1 MSVNYEIKSQ
11 LAKLLATEDII
22 VENKNVSTA
31 SFDVLNRVLTLP
43 MWKRASDAVYD
54 MLVGHEVGHALY
66 TPTEDWDD
74 TIPKQF
80 VNVTEDV
87 RVEKLM
93 KRRYDGLN
101 KTFYNGYKELSESEK
116 DFFCIEGKDVS
127 EMNLADRINLY
138 YKIGRFI
145 DVPFTD
151 EELVIR
157 QQVEDAETF
166 VQAVDAAR
174 VLYIH
179 CKEAQKTESKEE
191 PEATLESEEP
201 GGDKTDEEKAQEEI
215 EESLKEQEEEGKEEA
230 DLDTPSYS
238 KEQQPEL
245 EPSVSTDT
253 AFEDGM
259 ESLNSDIEGKEN
271 TYVEHPDFDVED
283 VVADVTEVQSIL
295 DESFEIQYGYNNDVF
310 KYVDEDYNKFKKSSQ
325 REVNYLVKEFEMKK
339 SADAYSRSAIAKTG
353 TLDCTKLHTYKF
365 NEDLFKKVSV
375 IPDGKNHGLI
385 FILDWSG
392 SMANIM
398 MDTIK
403 QMYNLVWFCQKVNI
417 PFEVY
422 AFSNYF
428 RTREYDD
435 GHKLIQK
442 NTLYLS
448 QDFCLMNIL
457 SSRVKKPD
465 LDRHMK
471 NFYRVVAGIRHHYAY
486 TVPNNFCLGGTPL
499 FESMV
504 SLHKIIPHFQS
515 TNKIQKVQ
523 CIILT
528 DGDGHPIPVSLER
541 TNYYGGTTVRPVYG
555 RNVYLRNRKT
565 GHTYYMNQMSS
576 VETTN
581 VFLDDLRKS
590 FPYTNFIGIRICEPR
605 EFSRFINKYE
615 SKTDEE
621 MKKIR
626 KDKSYAITKS
636 KYHALFSIISN
647 SLNNDTSFEVDE
659 GASKA
664 KIKSAFTKSLKN
676 KSLNKKVLS
685 KFVDLIS

>member
-1 MSVNYEIKSQ
+1 MTVNYEIKSQ
-11 LAKLLATEDII
+11 LAKLLATEDLV

-31 SFDVLNRVLTLP
+31 CFDVVNRVLTLP
-43 MWKRASDAVYD
+43 MWKRASNAVYD
-54 MLVGHEVGHALY
+54 MLVGHEVGHALH
-66 TPTEDWDD
+66 TPTDDWDD

-93 KRRYDGLN
+93 KRRYAGLS
-101 KTFYNGYKELSESEK
+101 KTFYNGYKELSEQ
-116 DFFCIEGKDVS
+116 DFFCIGGEDISK
-127 EMNLADRINLY
+127 MNLADRINLY
-138 YKIGRFI
+138 YKIGRFV
-145 DVPFTD
+145 DVPFSD

-166 VQAVDAAR
+166 VQAVEAAR
-174 VLYIH
+174 VLH
-179 CKEAQKTESKEE
+179 KFCKDAQETDSKEE
-191 PEATLESEEP
+191 PEATVESEEP
-201 GGDKTDEEKAQEEI
+201 GGDKTDQEKAQEDI
-215 EESLKEQEEEGKEEA
+215 EESLKEQEEEGKEES

-238 KEQQPEL
+238 KEQQPEP
-245 EPSVSTDT
+245 EPTVSTDT
-253 AFEDGM
+253 AFEDGV
-259 ESLNSDIEGKEN
+259 ESLNSDTEGMEN
-271 TYVEHPDFDVED
+271 TYVEHPDFKVED
-283 VVADVTEVQSIL
+283 VVADVSDVQGLL
-295 DESFEIQYGYNNDVF
+295 DESFNLQKEDWPTIFEGIDKQYD
-310 KYVDEDYNKFKKSSQ
+310 DFKKSSQ

-339 SADAYSRSAIAKTG
+339 SADAYSRSTISKTG

-398 MDTIK
+398 MDTVK
-403 QMYNLVWFCQKVNI
+403 QLYNLVWFCNKVNI

-428 RTREYDD
+428 RTKEYDD
-435 GHKLIQK
+435 HHKLIQR
-442 NTLYLS
+442 NTLYIS
-448 QDFCLMNIL
+448 QDFCLMNVL
-457 SSRVKKPD
+457 SSRVKKID
-465 LDRHMK
+465 LDGHMK
-471 NFYRVVAGIRHHYAY
+471 NFYRVVAGIRNYFSY
-486 TVPNNFCLGGTPL
+486 TVPNQFCLGGTPL
-499 FESMV
+499 YESFTA
-504 SLHKIIPHFQS
+504 LHKIIPHFQS

-523 CIILT
+523 CVILT

-541 TNYYGGTTVRPVYG
+541 TDYYGGTNVRPAYG

-565 GHTYYMNQMSS
+565 GSTYFLEQYDSIVS
-576 VETTN
+576 TN
-581 VFLDDLRKS
+581 VFLEDLRRT
-590 FPYTNFIGIRICEPR
+590 FPYTNFIGIRVAEPR
-605 EFSRFINKYE
+605 EFGRYINKFE
-615 SKTDEE
+615 TKTDEE

-636 KYHALFSIISN
+636 QYHSLFTIISN

-664 KIKSAFTKSLKN
+664 KIKSAFSKSLKN